1 MVILAPLN
9 QNQEFF
15 MPIISKYSNEEINN
29 LVEQLLDVVA
39 DNKVSVD
46 LALIALGNTV
56 SNIIDDNVKPEVKQQ
71 IAKSFADALLN
82 SVANAK
88 H

>member
-39 DNKVSVD
+39 NNKVSVD

-82 SVANAK
+82 SVENAK

>member
-1 MVILAPLN
+1 
-9 QNQEFF
+9 
-15 MPIISKYSNEEINN
+15 MPIISKYSNDEINN
-29 LVEQLLDVVA
+29 LVEQLLDVIS

-56 SNIIDDNVKPEVKQQ
+56 SNVIDDNVNPKVKKQ
-71 IAKSFADALLN
+71 IAQSFADALLN
-82 SVANAK
+82 SVDNAK

>member
-1 MVILAPLN
+1 
-9 QNQEFF
+9 

-29 LVEQLLDVVA
+29 LVEQLLDVVQN
-39 DNKVSVD
+39 NKVSVD

-56 SNIIDDNVKPEVKQQ
+56 SNVIDDNVKPEVKQQ

-82 SVANAK
+82 SVGNAK